1 VRHPQMTAYLDRSRW
16 FAGKGRG
23 HEVVDVDRVATLPG
37 EGAAAALVT
46 LELLTVQYD
55 DGGEPEVYQMPLVH
69 HREEQPGLTGSLLG
83 RHEGAWTYDAVHDA
97 DAMARFLR
105 LFADTE
111 PGGATPV
118 GGATFH
124 RVEPSEAVGP
134 VLDPALP
141 ATVLT
146 GEQSNTS
153 IRFGTEVLLKLF
165 RKVTPGRNPDIEVH
179 DALTRAGTP
188 YVAPLHGWAQAGT
201 GDGLV
206 DLAMLQSFLPGASDG
221 WELAL
226 TSAAS
231 GEAEGFAS
239 DAHALGVAVADVH
252 AALREEFGTS
262 TVEGAEV
269 AARMRT
275 RLEAAL
281 VGLPDLAPIADGL
294 NRVLDALG
302 DLDAQQVQRV
312 HGDLHLGQTLRLQDG
327 GWRLVDFEGEPA
339 KELEERRLPDSP
351 WRDVAGML
359 RSFDYA
365 ARSVVKER
373 ALDTGVADAWLHR
386 SRAAFLEGYLARRAE
401 RTARSGGTGGL
412 GPVERSLV
420 DAYEADKAVYE
431 VGYEARNRPGWV
443 DIPLTA
449 VRRIAADPGGTP

>member
-1 VRHPQMTAYLDRSRW
+1 MTAYLDRSRW

-37 EGAAAALVT
+37 EGPDAPLVT

-55 DGGEPEVYQMPLVH
+55 DGGDAEVYQMPLVH
-69 HREEQPGLTGSLLG
+69 HRDEQPGLTGSLLG

-118 GGATFH
+118 GGASFH

-153 IRFGTEVLLKLF
+153 VRFGTEVLLKLF
-165 RKVTPGRNPDIEVH
+165 RRVTPGRNPDIEVH

-201 GDGLV
+201 GDDLV

-231 GEAEGFAS
+231 GQAEGFVD

-252 AALREEFGTS
+252 AALREEFGTG
-262 TVEGAEV
+262 TVEGAGV

-281 VGLPDLAPIADGL
+281 VGLPDLAASADGL
-294 NRVLDALG
+294 HRVLDALG

-373 ALDTGVADAWLHR
+373 ALDADVADAWLGR
-386 SRAAFLEGYLARRAE
+386 SRAAFLEGYLERRAE
-401 RTARSGGTGGL
+401 RSPRSGGATAL
-412 GPVERSLV
+412 GPIEQSLV

-431 VGYEARNRPGWV
+431 VGYESRNRPGWV

>member
-1 VRHPQMTAYLDRSRW
+1 MTAYLDRSRW

-37 EGAAAALVT
+37 EGADAPLVT

-55 DGGEPEVYQMPLVH
+55 DGGDAEVYQMPLVH
-69 HREEQPGLTGSLLG
+69 HRDEQPGLTGSLLG

-118 GGATFH
+118 GGASFH

-153 IRFGTEVLLKLF
+153 VRFGTEVLLKLF

-201 GDGLV
+201 GDDLV

-231 GEAEGFAS
+231 GQADGFVG
-239 DAHALGVAVADVH
+239 DARALGVAVADVH
-252 AALREEFGTS
+252 AALREEFGTG
-262 TVEGAEV
+262 TVEGAAV

-281 VGLPDLAPIADGL
+281 VGLPDLAASADGL
-294 NRVLDALG
+294 HRVLDALG

-373 ALDTGVADAWLHR
+373 ALDADVADAWLVR
-386 SRAAFLEGYLARRAE
+386 SRAAFLEGYLERRAE
-401 RTARSGGTGGL
+401 RSPRSGGATAL
-412 GPVERSLV
+412 GPVEQSLV

-431 VGYEARNRPGWV
+431 VGYESRNRPGWV

>member
-1 VRHPQMTAYLDRSRW
+1 MTAYLDRSRW

-37 EGAAAALVT
+37 EGSGPPLVT

-118 GGATFH
+118 GGASFH

-134 VLDPALP
+134 VLDPGLP

-153 IRFGTEVLLKLF
+153 VRFGTEVLLKLF

-201 GDGLV
+201 GDDLV
-206 DLAMLQSFLPGASDG
+206 DLAMLQTFLPGASDG

-226 TSAAS
+226 ASAATDVPD
-231 GEAEGFAS
+231 GFVD

-252 AALREEFGTS
+252 AALREQFGTG
-262 TVEGAEV
+262 TVEGASV

-281 VGLPDLAPIADGL
+281 VGLPDLAPSAAGL
-294 NRVLDALG
+294 HRVLDALA

-312 HGDLHLGQTLRLQDG
+312 HGDLHLGQTLRQAG
-327 GWRLVDFEGEPA
+327 AEGRAVWRIVDFEGEPA

-373 ALDTGVADAWLHR
+373 AIDPTVADAWLAR
-386 SRAAFLEGYLARRAE
+386 SRAAFLEGYLARRAQGASP
-401 RTARSGGTGGL
+401 RGGETGL
-412 GPVERSLV
+412 GEVERSLV

-449 VRRIAADPGGTP
+449 VRRIAADPGGAP